1 MGNHSRRAAT
11 IPASNA
17 PEPWD
22 PDPRGAPT
30 VIHSQN
36 LRTMNEPLNISK
48 FTSICALTG
57 ILAVGALSIGC
68 AGSRT
73 SDSTGQYVDDT
84 AITTKVKSAL
94 LGDGAVKS
102 FEIKVETFKGVV
114 QLSGFVDTEDQ
125 RSAAT
130 RDAMSVNGVKDVKDN
145 LTLK

>member
-1 MGNHSRRAAT
+1 
-11 IPASNA
+11 
-17 PEPWD
+17 
-22 PDPRGAPT
+22 
-30 VIHSQN
+30 
-36 LRTMNEPLNISK
+36 MNEPLNRSK
-48 FTSICALTG
+48 FVSMCALTG
-57 ILAVGALSIGC
+57 IMSVSGVTFGC

-102 FEIKVETFKGVV
+102 FEIKVETFKGIV

-130 RDAMSVNGVKDVKDN
+130 RDAMSVTGVKDVKDN

>member
-1 MGNHSRRAAT
+1 
-11 IPASNA
+11 
-17 PEPWD
+17 
-22 PDPRGAPT
+22 
-30 VIHSQN
+30 
-36 LRTMNEPLNISK
+36 MNEPLNISK